1 MIDFVV
7 EDKPYT
13 MRPNFKKLTGPLCNL
28 RPSFSYLDEKY
39 NELKSI
45 KQPYG
50 LWDSSSE
57 AYHDE
62 IVQKTAKHLGFTAN
76 NILELGFH
84 LEEDIVIMHK
94 GRIQACFVAFPS
106 GWDPASKFMM
116 TLEEIHKP
124 VADGNELRQASS
136 KIAEIMASGNGPWCR
151 TVWTISSTSKL
162 SNHPVYT
169 KPEPTSIDDLYF
181 RYEYQTFDT
190 VEVGLTSV
198 FLIKTVVVPFKE
210 YVDTAEKKRIIKDS
224 INSMSH
230 EVLTYKNLHKIK
242 ELLWQSDL

>member
-1 MIDFVV
+1 MTDFIV
-7 EDKPYT
+7 EDKPYS
-13 MRPNFKKLTGPLCNL
+13 MRPNFKKLTGSLYNP
-28 RPSFSYLDEKY
+28 RPSFSYLNEKY

-57 AYHDE
+57 AYQDK
-62 IVQKTAKHLGFTAN
+62 IVQKTAKHLGLEAN
-76 NILELGFH
+76 NILELGFR

-124 VADGNELRQASS
+124 VADGDELRRASPR
-136 KIAEIMASGNGPWCR
+136 IADIMASGNGPWCR
-151 TVWTISSTSKL
+151 TVWTVSSTNKL
-162 SNHPVYT
+162 SNHPVYA
-169 KPEPTSIDDLYF
+169 KPDPQSIDDLYF

-190 VEVGLTSV
+190 VEIGLTSV
-198 FLIKTVVVPFKE
+198 FLIKTVVVPFKQ
-210 YVDTAEKKRIIKDS
+210 YVDTDEKMCIIKNS
-224 INSMSH
+224 IASMSDD
-230 EVLTYKNLHKIK
+230 VLTYKNLHRIK
-242 ELLWQSDL
+242 ELLWQ